1 MQALTLP
8 LLLAGVLSGPAQAG
22 AGGSDAPL
30 RAAGGIEEGWV
41 EVEGVR
47 VRTRC
52 TPGRVEVILLH
63 DAGAD
68 AEAWT
73 PVLRRLDGRVGAC
86 AYDRPA
92 HGARGAASS
101 GRGWFE
107 LLDQLSD
114 VHRAVGARRPI
125 LVGHGLGGLYARLHA
140 VDRPASVGGLVLLE
154 PVSEGVLEAMR
165 PGMPRHVWEDRMEA
179 RRRPNRDGVRLAA
192 LLGRA
197 EGRPLPDRPVTV
209 VTATR
214 RPDGDGWGARWL
226 AEAARRHH
234 ADLARG
240 VRLGRH
246 LPAPAGHDLPR
257 EVPDLVAEE
266 ILRAVGLQER

>member
-1 MQALTLP
+1 MQVLSLS
-8 LLLAGVLSGPAQAG
+8 LLLAAALSGPAQSG
-22 AGGSDAPL
+22 PGGGDAPGGP
-30 RAAGGIEEGWV
+30 AAGIEEGWV
-41 EVEGVR
+41 EVGGVR

-63 DAGAD
+63 DAGSD
-68 AEAWT
+68 AEVWT

-86 AYDRPA
+86 AYERPVP
-92 HGARGAASS
+92 RGPRAASS

-107 LLDQLSD
+107 LLEQLSE

-125 LVGHGLGGLYARLHA
+125 LVGHGVGGLYARLHA

-154 PVSEGVLEAMR
+154 PETEGVLEAMR

-179 RRRPNRDGVRLAA
+179 RRRPNRDGVRLGA
-192 LLGRA
+192 LLRRA

-214 RPDGDGWGARWL
+214 RRDGNGWGARWL
-226 AEAARRHH
+226 DEAARRHH
-234 ADLARG
+234 AALAGGLRW
-240 VRLGRH
+240 GRH

-257 EVPDLVAEE
+257 EAPGLVVEE
-266 ILRAVGLQER
+266 ILRAVGLRGR